1 MKNFYVKCVLLSLL
15 ALLCSKANSVD
26 LNNFAGGGNY
36 HVSVKSFAE
45 MKFSTVY
52 EQQFDFSCGSAALAS
67 LLAFHYDDEVN
78 EQSVFLDMYQHGD
91 QEKIKELG
99 FSLLDMKNYLER
111 RSYRSDGFK
120 MELDQLHEADS
131 PAITIIDADGYLH
144 FIIIKGLTEQNVLV
158 GDPAIGVNIIPRDK
172 FEEMWGGRILFMI
185 HAENGIQ
192 AKNFQSLEE
201 WQTRLAPLA
210 NAIDR
215 GSLSEYHVLMRGQA
229 QEIGAPLDF

>member
-1 MKNFYVKCVLLSLL
+1 MKYFYAKC
-15 ALLCSKANSVD
+15 ALLTIFALMCGKANSVD
-26 LNNFAGGGNY
+26 LNDLAGGGNY

-52 EQQFDFSCGSAALAS
+52 KQQFDFSCGSAALAS

-78 EQSVFLDMYQHGD
+78 EQSVFLDMFQHGD

-111 RSYRSDGFK
+111 RGYRSDGFK

-131 PAITIIDADGYLH
+131 PAITIIDTDGYLH
-144 FIIIKGLTEQNVLV
+144 FIIIKGLTKQRVLV
-158 GDPAIGVNIIPRDK
+158 GDPAIGVNIIHRDK
-172 FEEMWGGRILFMI
+172 FEEMWGDRILFMI

-192 AKNFQSLEE
+192 AKNFQSLKE
-201 WQTRLAPLA
+201 WQTRMAPLA

-215 GSLSEYHVLMRGQA
+215 GSLGEYHVLMRGQA
-229 QEIGAPLDF
+229 QEIGFPLDF

>member
-1 MKNFYVKCVLLSLL
+1 MKYFYAKCVLLTLS

-26 LNNFAGGGNY
+26 LNNLAGGGNY

-52 EQQFDFSCGSAALAS
+52 KQQFDFSCGSAALAS
-67 LLAFHYDDEVN
+67 LLAFHYDDEVD

-91 QEKIKELG
+91 QEKIRELG

-111 RSYRSDGFK
+111 RGYRSNGFK
-120 MELDQLHEADS
+120 MELDQLHEANS

-144 FIIIKGLTEQNVLV
+144 FIIIKGLTEQKVLV

-172 FEEMWGGRILFMI
+172 FEEMWGERILFLI
-185 HAENGIQ
+185 HAENEIQ
-192 AKNFQSLEE
+192 AKNFQSLKE

-229 QEIGAPLDF
+229 QELGGPLDF

>member
-1 MKNFYVKCVLLSLL
+1 MKYFYTKC
-15 ALLCSKANSVD
+15 ALLTIFALMCGKANSVD
-26 LNNFAGGGNY
+26 LNDLAGGGNY

-52 EQQFDFSCGSAALAS
+52 KQQFDFSCGSAALAS

-78 EQSVFLDMYQHGD
+78 EQSVFLDMFQHGD

-111 RSYRSDGFK
+111 RGYRSDGFK
-120 MELDQLHEADS
+120 MKLDQLHEANG

-144 FIIIKGLTEQNVLV
+144 FIIIKGLTKQEVLV
-158 GDPAIGVNIIPRDK
+158 GDPAIGVDIIPRDK
-172 FEEMWGGRILFMI
+172 FEEMWGDRILFMV

-201 WQTRLAPLA
+201 WQMRMAPVA

-215 GSLSEYHVLMRGQA
+215 SSLGEYHVLMRGQA
-229 QEIGAPLDF
+229 QELGGPLDF